1 MGAGKLTK
9 LETANRYARFYT
21 SRGMEACIIDGSCR
35 SRQLSAPLFQF
46 FRKDRLVAKASYN
59 GVSLITLRISVQTRK
74 GQVRHVP
81 KENLECSLAS

>member
-1 MGAGKLTK
+1 MTVAGLVSFP
-9 LETANRYARFYT
+9 R
-21 SRGMEACIIDGSCR
+21 
-35 SRQLSAPLFQF
+35 PLFQF